1 MRLAHGLNLKE
12 WEMTLTHK
20 NVSFVKSLV
29 RIGAGAALMLAGN
42 EMLLIAGIC
51 IAVAELLG
59 ILEELV

>member
-1 MRLAHGLNLKE
+1 
-12 WEMTLTHK
+12 MTLTHT

-29 RIGAGAALMLAGN
+29 RIAAGAALMLAGN
-42 EMLLIAGIC
+42 EMMLIAGVC

>member
-1 MRLAHGLNLKE
+1 
-12 WEMTLTHK
+12 MTLTHK

-51 IAVAELLG
+51 IAVAEFLG

>member
-1 MRLAHGLNLKE
+1 MK
-12 WEMTLTHK
+12 LTHT

-42 EMLLIAGIC
+42 EMMLIAGVC

-59 ILEELV
+59 LLEELV